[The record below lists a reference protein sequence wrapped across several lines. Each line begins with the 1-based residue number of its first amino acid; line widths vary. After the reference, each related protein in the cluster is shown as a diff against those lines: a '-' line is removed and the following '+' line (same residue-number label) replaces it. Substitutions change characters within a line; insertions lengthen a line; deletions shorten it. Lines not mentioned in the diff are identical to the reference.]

1 MVLPDQGILE
11 YEITEKVD
19 PLLLAL
25 AILLRTL
32 YIMLKIILETTMIT
46 QEDMVDQVLIALRK
60 IIRAI
65 DLHSRK
71 LIKSYGL
78 TIPQVIVLKEI
89 ERNDSPTVGE
99 IATSVS
105 LSQATVTNILIRLE
119 QHGYLIRTQHDNDRR
134 CVVVNSTEAGRDIL
148 ARAPS
153 LLHDKFVSSFQEL
166 KNWEQTM
173 IISSLQRIAELMN
186 VQDVDA
192 APVLSPGAEL
202 PVSPDKDR
210 EQISSLEPDPTS

>member
-1 MVLPDQGILE
+1 
-11 YEITEKVD
+11 
-19 PLLLAL
+19 
-25 AILLRTL
+25 
-32 YIMLKIILETTMIT
+32 MIT
-46 QEDMVDQVLIALRK
+46 QEQTVDQVLIALRK

-78 TIPQVIVLKEI
+78 TIPQIIVLKEI

-119 QHGYLIRTQHDNDRR
+119 QRGYLIRTQHNDDRR
-134 CVVVNSTEAGRDIL
+134 RVVVNSTEAGRDIL

-153 LLHDKFVSSFQEL
+153 LLHDRFVSSFQEL

-173 IISSLQRIAELMN
+173 IVSSLQRIAELMD

-192 APVLSPGAEL
+192 APLLTPGAEL
-202 PVSPDKDR
+202 LTSHVQDK
-210 EQISSLEPDPTS
+210 EQILSID

>member
-1 MVLPDQGILE
+1 
-11 YEITEKVD
+11 
-19 PLLLAL
+19 
-25 AILLRTL
+25 
-32 YIMLKIILETTMIT
+32 MIA
-46 QEDMVDQVLIALRK
+46 QDDIVDQVLIALRK

-78 TIPQVIVLKEI
+78 TIPQVIILKEI
-89 ERNDSPTVGE
+89 EKNDSPTVGE

-119 QHGYLIRTQHDNDRR
+119 QRGYLIRTQHDNDRR

-153 LLHDKFVSSFQEL
+153 LLHDRFVSSFKEL

-173 IISSLQRIAELMN
+173 IISSLQRIAELMD

-192 APVLSPGAEL
+192 APLLTPGAEL
-202 PVSPDKDR
+202 PTAHVQDK
-210 EQISSLEPDPTS
+210 EQILSLD